1 MNLNAT
7 FIAQM
12 AVFFFLGWFTMKFV
26 WPPLMKALDD
36 RAKRIAD
43 GLAAAERGNAAL
55 KDALVRFQK
64 LEAEARTRAQEIV
77 SQSEKRGLAIIEEA
91 KVSAKGEGDRLV
103 GAAKAEI
110 ESEVQ
115 RAKDA
120 LRDQVAMLAVAGA
133 EKILRREVSAQAHA
147 DLLNQLRRELR

>member
-12 AVFFFLGWFTMKFV
+12 LVFFILGWFTMKFV

-36 RAKRIAD
+36 RAKKIAD
-43 GLAAAERGNAAL
+43 GLAAAERGNSTL
-55 KDALVRFQK
+55 KDA
-64 LEAEARTRAQEIV
+64 EARIRQMETEARAHAQDIIA
-77 SQSEKRGLAIIEEA
+77 QSEKRGLGIIDEA
-91 KVSAKGEGDRLV
+91 KVAAKGEGDRLV
-103 GAAKAEI
+103 VAAKAEI

-120 LRDQVAMLAVAGA
+120 LRDQVAALAVAGA
-133 EKILRREVSAQAHA
+133 EKILRREVDAKAHA
-147 DLLNQLRRELR
+147 QLLDDIKRQL

>member
-1 MNLNAT
+1 VNLNAT

-12 AVFFFLGWFTMKFV
+12 FVFFILGWFTMKFV

-55 KDALVRFQK
+55 KDALVRFQQ
-64 LEAEARTRAQEIV
+64 LEAEARTRAQEIIA
-77 SQSEKRGLAIIEEA
+77 QNEKRGLEIVEEA
-91 KVSAKGEGDRLV
+91 KAFAKAEGDRLIV
-103 GAAKAEI
+103 AAKAEI
-110 ESEVQ
+110 ESEIQ

-120 LRDQVAMLAVAGA
+120 LRNQVAQLAVAGA
-133 EKILRREVSAQAHA
+133 EKILRREVNAQVHA
-147 DLLNQLRRELR
+147 DLLAQMRQELR

>member
-12 AVFFFLGWFTMKFV
+12 LVFFILGWFTMKFV

-55 KDALVRFQK
+55 KDALVRFHQ
-64 LEAEARTRAQEIV
+64 LEAEARARAQEIIA
-77 SQSEKRGLAIIEEA
+77 QTEKRASAMAEEA
-91 KVSAKGEGDRLV
+91 KAAARDEGERLID
-103 GAAKAEI
+103 AAKAEI
-110 ESEVQ
+110 ESEMQ
-115 RAKDA
+115 RAKDE
-120 LRDQVAMLAVAGA
+120 LRNQVAQLAVAGA
-133 EKILRREVSAQAHA
+133 ERILRREINAQAHA
-147 DLLNQLRRELR
+147 DLLVQLRQELR

>member
-12 AVFFFLGWFTMKFV
+12 FVFFILGWFTMKFV

-55 KDALVRFQK
+55 KDALVRFQQ
-64 LEAEARTRAQEIV
+64 LEAEARTRAQEIIT
-77 SQSEKRGLAIIEEA
+77 QNEKRGVEIVEEA
-91 KVSAKGEGDRLV
+91 KAFAKAEGDRLIV
-103 GAAKAEI
+103 AAKAEI
-110 ESEVQ
+110 ESEIQ
-115 RAKDA
+115 RARDV
-120 LRDQVAMLAVAGA
+120 LRSQVAQLAVAGA
-133 EKILRREVSAQAHA
+133 EKILRREVNAKTHA
-147 DLLNQLRRELR
+147 EMLDQLKREI

>member
-12 AVFFFLGWFTMKFV
+12 FVFFILGWFTMKFV

-55 KDALVRFQK
+55 KDALVRFQQ
-64 LEAEARTRAQEIV
+64 LEAEARARAQEIIA
-77 SQSEKRGLAIIEEA
+77 QNEKRGVEMVEEA
-91 KVSAKGEGDRLV
+91 RASAKAEGDRLV
-103 GAAKAEI
+103 SAAKAEI
-110 ESEVQ
+110 DSEVQ

-120 LRDQVAMLAVAGA
+120 LRDQVAVLAVAGA
-133 EKILRREVSAQAHA
+133 EKILRREINAQAHA
-147 DLLNQLRRELR
+147 DLLNQLRQELR

>member
-12 AVFFFLGWFTMKFV
+12 FVFFILGWFTMKFV

-55 KDALVRFQK
+55 KDALVRFQQ
-64 LEAEARTRAQEIV
+64 LEAEARTRAQEIIA
-77 SQSEKRGLAIIEEA
+77 QNEKRGLEIVEEA
-91 KVSAKGEGDRLV
+91 KAFAKAEGDRLIV
-103 GAAKAEI
+103 AAKAEI
-110 ESEVQ
+110 ESEIQ

-120 LRDQVAMLAVAGA
+120 LRNQVAQLAVAGA
-133 EKILRREVSAQAHA
+133 EKILRREVNAQVHA
-147 DLLNQLRRELR
+147 DLLAQMRQELR

>member
-12 AVFFFLGWFTMKFV
+12 AVFFILGWFTMKFV

-43 GLAAAERGNAAL
+43 GLAAAERGKASL
-55 KDALVRFQK
+55 K
-64 LEAEARTRAQEIV
+64 EAEVRSGELQTEARARAQEIIV
-77 SQSEKRGLAIIEEA
+77 HSEKRAEEIIEEA
-91 KVSAKGEGDRLV
+91 RTAAKDEGDRLV
-103 GAAKAEI
+103 LAAKAEI

-120 LRDQVAMLAVAGA
+120 LRDQVSKLAVAGA
-133 EKILRREVSAQAHA
+133 EKILRREIDAKAHA
-147 DLLNQLRRELR
+147 DLLAQMRQELR

>member
-12 AVFFFLGWFTMKFV
+12 FVFFILGWFTMKFV

-55 KDALVRFQK
+55 KDALVRFQR
-64 LEAEARTRAQEIV
+64 LEAEARTRAREIIA
-77 SQSEKRGLAIIEEA
+77 QNEKRGLEIVEEA
-91 KVSAKGEGDRLV
+91 KAFAKAEGNRLIV
-103 GAAKAEI
+103 AAKAEI
-110 ESEVQ
+110 ESEIQ
-115 RAKDA
+115 RAKDG
-120 LRDQVAMLAVAGA
+120 LRNQVAQLAVAGA
-133 EKILRREVSAQAHA
+133 EKILRREVNAQVHA
-147 DLLNQLRRELR
+147 DLLAQMQQELR

>member
-12 AVFFFLGWFTMKFV
+12 VVFFILGWFTMKFV

-55 KDALVRFQK
+55 KDALVRFQQ
-64 LEAEARTRAQEIV
+64 LEAEARTRAQEIIV
-77 SQSEKRGLAIIEEA
+77 QNEKRGVEIVEEA
-91 KVSAKGEGDRLV
+91 KAAAKAEGDRLIV
-103 GAAKAEI
+103 AAKAEI
-110 ESEVQ
+110 ESEIQ
-115 RAKDA
+115 RAKDV
-120 LRDQVAMLAVAGA
+120 LRSQVAQLAVAGA
-133 EKILRREVSAQAHA
+133 EKILRREVNAQVHS
-147 DLLNQLRRELR
+147 DLLTQMQQELR

>member
-12 AVFFFLGWFTMKFV
+12 VVFFFLGWFTMKFV

-55 KDALVRFQK
+55 KDALVRFQQ
-64 LEAEARTRAQEIV
+64 LEAEARTRAQEIIA
-77 SQSEKRGLAIIEEA
+77 QNEKRGVEIVEEA
-91 KVSAKGEGDRLV
+91 RTSAKAEGDRLV
-103 GAAKAEI
+103 SAAKAEI
-110 ESEVQ
+110 DSEVQ

-120 LRDQVAMLAVAGA
+120 LRDQVAVLAVAGA
-133 EKILRREVSAQAHA
+133 EKILRREINAQAHA
-147 DLLNQLRRELR
+147 DLLNQLRQELR

>member
-1 MNLNAT
+1 VNLNAT

-12 AVFFFLGWFTMKFV
+12 VVFFFLGWFTMKFV

-55 KDALVRFQK
+55 KDALVRFQQ
-64 LEAEARTRAQEIV
+64 LEAEARTRAQEIIA
-77 SQSEKRGLAIIEEA
+77 QNEKRGVEIVEEA
-91 KVSAKGEGDRLV
+91 RTSAKAEGDRLV
-103 GAAKAEI
+103 SAAKAEI
-110 ESEVQ
+110 DSEVQ

-120 LRDQVAMLAVAGA
+120 LRDQVAVLAVAGA
-133 EKILRREVSAQAHA
+133 EKILRREINAQAHA
-147 DLLNQLRRELR
+147 DLLNQLRQELR

>member
-12 AVFFFLGWFTMKFV
+12 FVFFILGWFTMKFI
-26 WPPLMKALDD
+26 WPPLMRALDD
-36 RAKRIAD
+36 RAKKIAD
-43 GLAAAERGNAAL
+43 GLAAAERGNTTL
-55 KDALVRFQK
+55 RDAETRVRQ
-64 LEAEARTRAQEIV
+64 LEAEARAHAQDILA
-77 SQSEKRGLAIIEEA
+77 QSEKRGLAIIEEA
-91 KVSAKGEGDRLV
+91 KVAAKGEGDRLV
-103 GAAKAEI
+103 NAAKAEI

-133 EKILRREVSAQAHA
+133 EKILRREISAQAHA
-147 DLLNQLRRELR
+147 ELLNQLRQELR